1 MAAFSDEGS
10 RSQSA
15 SRENPLKKFFLTGLI
30 MVSLLTPPLSAAQ
43 ALAADRQGIAS
54 YYGQK
59 FHGRKTASGER
70 YDHSAMTAAHRT
82 APFGSQLRVTNLSN
96 GRSVIVRVNDRG
108 PWVRGRVVDVSGVAA
123 RQLGMTGRGLTR
135 VSVSPL

>member
-1 MAAFSDEGS
+1 M
-10 RSQSA
+10 
-15 SRENPLKKFFLTGLI
+15 KKPFLTGLI
-30 MVSLLTPPLSAAQ
+30 MAALLMPPLSAAQ
-43 ALAADRQGIAS
+43 AFAASQQGIAS

-70 YDHSAMTAAHRT
+70 YDHNAMTAAHRT
-82 APFGSQLRVTNLSN
+82 APFGSQLRVTNLVN

-108 PWVRGRVVDVSGVAA
+108 PWTRGRVVDISGAAA

>member
-1 MAAFSDEGS
+1 MHDDPLAGDQSDTGPLMMLFRLAIALCAAI
-10 RSQSA
+10 
-15 SRENPLKKFFLTGLI
+15 LT
-30 MVSLLTPPLSAAQ
+30 VP
-43 ALAADRQGIAS
+43 LAATDAFAASQQGIAS

-70 YDHSAMTAAHRT
+70 YDHNAMTAAHRT
-82 APFGSQLRVTNLSN
+82 APFGSQIRVTNLSN
-96 GRSVIVRVNDRG
+96 GRSVVVRVNDRG
-108 PWVRGRVVDVSGVAA
+108 PWVRGRVVDVSGAAA